1 MRKTAS
7 PRAPSKRASLGGR
20 EHTGGTEFN
29 AGKGEGRQEAGP
41 SECPPGGGT
50 SSVCLHSGSHK
61 ASSDVR
67 EPIRV
72 LKICR
77 RECAASL
84 DYPPCYLAI
93 PATAQKFLGP
103 AENALVMPLL
113 GIGY

>member
-1 MRKTAS
+1 M
-7 PRAPSKRASLGGR
+7 
-20 EHTGGTEFN
+20 
-29 AGKGEGRQEAGP
+29 
-41 SECPPGGGT
+41 PGGGT

-103 AENALVMPLL
+103 AENVLVMPLL